1 MASAMVGFRNTFF
14 CFILPTAVL
23 TSIRPPSCS
32 SISTHVGVIW
42 GVPSFIKV
50 DTNTKFLPSKSI
62 FIEGS
67 LILLLLLLLLL
78 LLPRLIHF
86 NTWLKCEINIAQYF
100 STDLQLEDS

>member
-23 TSIRPPSCS
+23 TSIRPPFCS

-50 DTNTKFLPSKSI
+50 DTNTKFLPSKSL
-62 FIEGS
+62 FTEGS
-67 LILLLLLLLLL
+67 LILLL